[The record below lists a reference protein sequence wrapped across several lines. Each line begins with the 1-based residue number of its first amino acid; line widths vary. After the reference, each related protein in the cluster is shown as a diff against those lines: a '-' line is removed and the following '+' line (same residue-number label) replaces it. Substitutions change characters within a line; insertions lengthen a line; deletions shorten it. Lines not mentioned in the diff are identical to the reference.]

1 MFGNVRAYEG
11 CALFRESIAK
21 HPKFREWYER
31 MKIEVAKGY
40 TEPEKKSNFLFFLKS
55 LDYQEEKEEEEKQA
69 LPPPPPPHTPTHTHH
84 KSSKK
89 EHKKEAKETK
99 ETKEVQTDDL
109 KKSSKVV
116 KDPSELTIFR
126 VLTVTYMV
134 HLIVFTYAG
143 WMGR

>member
-31 MKIEVAKGY
+31 MKTEVAKGY
-40 TEPEKKSNFLFFLKS
+40 QEPEKKSNFLFFLKS
-55 LDYQEEKEEEEKQA
+55 LDYKEEKEEAEEKKQA
-69 LPPPPPPHTPTHTHH
+69 LPTPPPQPSPKP
-84 KSSKK
+84 SKK
-89 EHKKEAKETK
+89 ESKKEVKQ
-99 ETKEVQTDDL
+99 VQTDDL
-109 KKSSKVV
+109 PKASVAV
-116 KDPSELTIFR
+116 KDPSQLTIFR